1 MSSQIAFMMRIVT
14 AIVSCLSLAAVSLAA
29 QATVNQK
36 PNFIVILTDD
46 QDLRMD
52 SMEYMPQV
60 KKHLTDNG
68 MYFNHHYATV
78 ALCCPSRASMWTGK
92 AAHNTNITDLAPP
105 YGELKHSVQVY
116 TDVIYTDS

>member
-1 MSSQIAFMMRIVT
+1 MRIVT